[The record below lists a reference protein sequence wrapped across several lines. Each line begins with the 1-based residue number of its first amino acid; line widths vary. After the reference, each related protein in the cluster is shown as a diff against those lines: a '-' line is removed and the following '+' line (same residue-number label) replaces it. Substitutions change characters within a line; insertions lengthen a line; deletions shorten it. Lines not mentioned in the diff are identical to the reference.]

1 MVEEEPV
8 IAEEDALDD
17 EALGGESADE
27 ESGEVDKDSESSSDS
42 ENEDQAED
50 TN

>member
-1 MVEEEPV
+1 M
-8 IAEEDALDD
+8 IAEEEALDE
-17 EALGGESADE
+17 EAIDGVSPDE
-27 ESGEVDKDSESSSDS
+27 EGEKAAKDSESSSDS